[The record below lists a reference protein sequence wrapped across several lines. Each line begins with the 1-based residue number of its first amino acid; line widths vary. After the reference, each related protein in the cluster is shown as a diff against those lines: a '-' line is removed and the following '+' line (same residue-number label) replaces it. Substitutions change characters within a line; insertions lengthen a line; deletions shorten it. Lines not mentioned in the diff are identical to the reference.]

1 MRQDKKLPDDWRGGF
16 SWRPCEAQ
24 GDMAQHPS
32 LVISK
37 IFFLVG
43 NPAWNWFLY
52 LLHNCCSEE
61 MVIRD
66 YKLNINNWTEEEVEE
81 CTDDILLE
89 SQCYGQ
95 TVTTLKLVLIFF
107 PEVWICI
114 PTNMEVI
121 KQSFYRILT
130 NITNPWYPKG
140 GVKLF
145 SCPLGQ
151 LSEIKSLC
159 KIS

>member
-1 MRQDKKLPDDWRGGF
+1 
-16 SWRPCEAQ
+16 
-24 GDMAQHPS
+24 
-32 LVISK
+32 
-37 IFFLVG
+37 
-43 NPAWNWFLY
+43 
-52 LLHNCCSEE
+52 

-130 NITNPWYPKG
+130 NITNPWYSQG
-140 GVKLF
+140 G
-145 SCPLGQ
+145 C
-151 LSEIKSLC
+151 
-159 KIS
+159 

>member
-1 MRQDKKLPDDWRGGF
+1 
-16 SWRPCEAQ
+16 
-24 GDMAQHPS
+24 
-32 LVISK
+32 
-37 IFFLVG
+37 
-43 NPAWNWFLY
+43 
-52 LLHNCCSEE
+52 
-61 MVIRD
+61 MVIRELE

-121 KQSFYRILT
+121 FLPHFNQHYQPMI
-130 NITNPWYPKG
+130 PQG
-140 GVKLF
+140 G
-145 SCPLGQ
+145 C
-151 LSEIKSLC
+151 
-159 KIS
+159 